1 MTAIP
6 LPPKTRERLA
16 ELIRQRDVV
25 TALIDAT
32 ITTAQETLEVPDD
45 WQIADVQTG
54 FVPPVDAEEQLAA
67 Q

>member
-1 MTAIP
+1 MTVIP

-25 TALIDAT
+25 TALIDTTIAT
-32 ITTAQETLEVPDD
+32 AREALEVPDN

-54 FVPPVDAEEQLAA
+54 FVPPADGDEE
-67 Q
+67 